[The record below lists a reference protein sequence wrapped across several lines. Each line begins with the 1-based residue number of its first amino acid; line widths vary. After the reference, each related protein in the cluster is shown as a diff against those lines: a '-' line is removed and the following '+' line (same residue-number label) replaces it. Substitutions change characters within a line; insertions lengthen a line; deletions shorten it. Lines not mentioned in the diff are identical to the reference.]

1 MTDDYTFDADLAIA
15 DTEIE
20 RLRSENKSLKE
31 ENALQQTT
39 IKGFMAALDLVN
51 EKCADLK
58 QTIADRDREIVD
70 LNLALECVK
79 KNNLSRKTQL
89 EERDREIE
97 ELQASLR
104 NHHEQFD
111 NLRLGAEVTYKAIAM
126 MLEAL
131 KGDRKPDETKEVD
144 GVMVTFRNYDDNL
157 THHQKNIIIGN
168 IQRAI
173 GNEIKKLKGR
183 KLIDISY
190 DEQPF

>member
-1 MTDDYTFDADLAIA
+1 MIA
-15 DTEIE
+15 
-20 RLRSENKSLKE
+20 SKE
-31 ENALQQTT
+31 DCT
-39 IKGFMAALDLVN
+39 
-51 EKCADLK
+51 
-58 QTIADRDREIVD
+58 
-70 LNLALECVK
+70 ALELA
-79 KNNLSRKTQL
+79 NEQNRQIQD
-89 EERDREIE
+89 RDREIE

-144 GVMVTFRNYDDNL
+144 GVMVKFRNYDDNL
-157 THHQKNIIIGN
+157 THHHKTIIIGN

>member
-1 MTDDYTFDADLAIA
+1 MTASKEDCTAFELA
-15 DTEIE
+15 
-20 RLRSENKSLKE
+20 
-31 ENALQQTT
+31 
-39 IKGFMAALDLVN
+39 N
-51 EKCADLK
+51 E
-58 QTIADRDREIVD
+58 QNRQI
-70 LNLALECVK
+70 
-79 KNNLSRKTQL
+79 Q
-89 EERDREIE
+89 ERDREIE

-131 KGDRKPDETKEVD
+131 KGDRKPDEIREVD
-144 GVMVTFRNYDDNL
+144 GVMVKFRNYDDTL

-173 GNEIKKLKGR
+173 ANESSKLKGR